1 MTKVI
6 DIINQKKAPFASFEL
21 VPPLKGSDINKLYG
35 AIEPLME
42 FAPPFINI
50 TFHRDEVEFR
60 QTADGTFEKVTITK
74 RPGSVAIAAAIMKRF
89 PVEVVPHL
97 ICGGASKHQ
106 IENDL
111 IDLNFLD
118 IQNVVALRGD
128 AIPGQK
134 YFVPEPD
141 GHRYSCE
148 LVEQIHNMNRGI
160 YLDECLKNAVPT
172 NFCIGVAAYPEKHYE
187 APNIDIDIENLKRK
201 VDAGA
206 DYIVTQMFF
215 DNTRFYEFA
224 AKCRAAGIT
233 VPIIPGLK
241 PISTQT
247 HIEMLPRAFSID
259 LPQELMNEV
268 RKCKDNKAIYQVGIE
283 WYSPKQ
289 GFISPRCPGYPLLY
303 HGKSRQHPGDFKTYF
318 LNSYKSN
325 YLKSRINSVYKP
337 EFNNFSNNFFNSG
350 FEGRGELVDTTF
362 PSRSNTMKRGIVVNL

>member
-6 DIINQKKAPFASFEL
+6 DIINQKKSPFASFEL
-21 VPPLKGSDINKLYG
+21 VPPLRGSDISKLYR

-50 TFHRDEVEFR
+50 TFHRDEVEYR
-60 QTADGTFEKVTITK
+60 QKNDGTFEKVILTK

-89 PVEVVPHL
+89 PVEVVPHI
-97 ICGGASKHQ
+97 ICGGASKHK

-118 IQNVVALRGD
+118 IQNVIALRGD

-141 GHRYSCE
+141 GHRYSGE
-148 LVEQIHNMNRGI
+148 LVKQIHNMNQGI
-160 YLDECLKNAVPT
+160 YLDESLKDAVHT

-215 DNTRFYEFA
+215 DNSCFYRFVER
-224 AKCRAAGIT
+224 CREAGIQ

-259 LPQELMNEV
+259 IPQELMLEV
-268 RKCKDNKAIYQVGIE
+268 RKCKDNNAIYQVGIE
-283 WYSPKQ
+283 WCTAQSKD
-289 GFISPRCPGYPLLY
+289 LLA
-303 HGKSRQHPGDFKTYF
+303 HGA
-318 LNSYKSN
+318 
-325 YLKSRINSVYKP
+325 
-337 EFNNFSNNFFNSG
+337 
-350 FEGRGELVDTTF
+350 
-362 PSRSNTMKRGIVVNL
+362 PSIHYYTMGKADNIREIMKRAF

>member
-141 GHRYSCE
+141 GHRTV
-148 LVEQIHNMNRGI
+148 LNWRDQIHNMKPG
-160 YLDECLKNAVPT
+160 
-172 NFCIGVAAYPEKHYE
+172 
-187 APNIDIDIENLKRK
+187 NLPGR
-201 VDAGA
+201 
-206 DYIVTQMFF
+206 MS
-215 DNTRFYEFA
+215 E
-224 AKCRAAGIT
+224 KCR
-233 VPIIPGLK
+233 
-241 PISTQT
+241 
-247 HIEMLPRAFSID
+247 
-259 LPQELMNEV
+259 
-268 RKCKDNKAIYQVGIE
+268 
-283 WYSPKQ
+283 
-289 GFISPRCPGYPLLY
+289 
-303 HGKSRQHPGDFKTYF
+303 TY
-318 LNSYKSN
+318 
-325 YLKSRINSVYKP
+325 
-337 EFNNFSNNFFNSG
+337 
-350 FEGRGELVDTTF
+350 
-362 PSRSNTMKRGIVVNL
+362 

>member
-6 DIINQKKAPFASFEL
+6 DIINKKTAPFASFEL
-21 VPPLKGSDINKLYG
+21 VPPLKGSDISKLY
-35 AIEPLME
+35 ASIEPLME

-50 TFHRDEVEFR
+50 TFHRDEVEYR
-60 QTADGTFEKVTITK
+60 QKNDGRFEKVILTK

-97 ICGGASKHQ
+97 ICGGTSKYQ
-106 IENDL
+106 LENDL

-128 AIPGQK
+128 AISGQK
-134 YFVPEPD
+134 YFTPEPD

-148 LVEQIHNMNRGI
+148 LVEQIHNMNQGI
-160 YLDECLKNAVPT
+160 YLDSSLTDAVHT

-187 APNIDIDIENLKRK
+187 APNIDIDIENLKHK

-215 DNTRFYEFA
+215 DNAKFYTFVE
-224 AKCRAAGIT
+224 KCRAAGIS

-241 PISTQT
+241 PISTST

-259 LPQELMNEV
+259 LPQDLMKEI
-268 RKCKDNKAIYQVGIE
+268 RKCKDNKEIYRVGIE
-283 WYSPKQ
+283 WCVAQSQDLLAQ
-289 GFISPRCPGYPLLY
+289 GAPAIHYY
-303 HGKSRQHPGDFKTYF
+303 TMGKADNIREI
-318 LNSYKSN
+318 
-325 YLKSRINSVYKP
+325 LKR
-337 EFNNFSNNFFNSG
+337 
-350 FEGRGELVDTTF
+350 TF
-362 PSRSNTMKRGIVVNL
+362 

>member
-6 DIINQKKAPFASFEL
+6 DIINKKTAPFASFEL
-21 VPPLKGSDINKLYG
+21 VPPLKGSDISKLY
-35 AIEPLME
+35 ASIEPLME

-50 TFHRDEVEFR
+50 TFHRDEVEYR
-60 QTADGTFEKVTITK
+60 QKNDGRFEKVILTK

-97 ICGGASKHQ
+97 ICGGTSKHQ
-106 IENDL
+106 LENDL

-134 YFVPEPD
+134 YFTPEPD

-148 LVEQIHNMNRGI
+148 LVEQIHNMNQGI
-160 YLDECLKNAVPT
+160 YLDSSLTDAVHT

-187 APNIDIDIENLKRK
+187 APNIDIDIENLKHK

-215 DNTRFYEFA
+215 DNAKFYTFVE
-224 AKCRAAGIT
+224 KCRATGIS

-241 PISTQT
+241 PISTST

-259 LPQELMNEV
+259 LPQDLMKEV
-268 RKCKDNKAIYQVGIE
+268 RKCKDNKEIYRVGIE
-283 WYSPKQ
+283 WCVAQSQDLLAQ
-289 GFISPRCPGYPLLY
+289 GAPAIHYY
-303 HGKSRQHPGDFKTYF
+303 TMGKADNIREI
-318 LNSYKSN
+318 
-325 YLKSRINSVYKP
+325 LKR
-337 EFNNFSNNFFNSG
+337 
-350 FEGRGELVDTTF
+350 TF
-362 PSRSNTMKRGIVVNL
+362 